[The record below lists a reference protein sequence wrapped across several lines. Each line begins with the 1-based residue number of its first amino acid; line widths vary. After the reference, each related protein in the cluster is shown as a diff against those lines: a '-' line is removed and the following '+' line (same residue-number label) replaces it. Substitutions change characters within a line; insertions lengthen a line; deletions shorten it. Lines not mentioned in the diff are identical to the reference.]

1 MQVDGVGLLRSKLFL
16 TLLHRFEQ
24 FGEPLYDVIGLGLEP
39 LDQVLVYI
47 HLMQVV
53 DQILQLSSRDVNRQ
67 FLTIAQRRYPT
78 GLEDVAGA
86 THL

>member
-1 MQVDGVGLLRSKLFL
+1 MQIDGVRLLRSKLFL

-24 FGEPLYDVIGLGLEP
+24 FREPLYDVIGLGLEL

-53 DQILQLSSRDVNRQ
+53 DKVLQLSSRDVNRQ
-67 FLTIAQRRYPT
+67 FLTIAQRRHPAR
-78 GLEDVAGA
+78 LEDVAGA
-86 THL
+86 AHL